1 MPTIDR
7 VAGFRIF
14 FYSREN
20 GEAPHVHVEHERGAA
35 KFWLQPVSLAR
46 SRAMPEHLVEDVSR
60 IIRARAGLYLERWHA
75 HFGPRDPESDE
86 GEGDAEFDPPRTR

>member
-20 GEAPHVHVEHERGAA
+20 DEPPHVHVEHERGTA
-35 KFWLQPVSLAR
+35 KLWLTPVRLAR
-46 SRAMPEHLVEDVSR
+46 TRGLPEHLVNDVSG
-60 IIRARAGLYLERWHA
+60 IIRSRAGLYLERWNA
-75 HFGPRDPESDE
+75 HFGPRASPSDE
-86 GEGDAEFDPPRTR
+86 GESDEDGD

>member
-20 GEAPHVHVEHERGAA
+20 DEPPHVHVEHERGAA

-46 SRAMPEHLVEDVSR
+46 SRGMPEHLVEDVSR
-60 IIRARAGLYLERWHA
+60 IIRSRTGLYLERWHA
-75 HFGPRDPESDE
+75 HFDRRDSESDE
-86 GEGDAEFDPPRTR
+86 GEDDSEFDPSRP